1 MQIVRNNRQRKKE
14 KVSVK
19 SMEITN
25 RVSTTGNGK
34 DAGTLD
40 KGASNVDYTNL
51 GLRGQIIEGRIDKIT
66 DKKISI
72 DFSGTEVTVPKSAV
86 REAREGEI
94 RSFQITEVS
103 KKSIVLKEVEKSKVV
118 TDAKAL
124 VRTTVGADK
133 ASFADTLSRA
143 EQDTKEENKGLFD
156 RLDSIGSRIT
166 GEDYREIEE
175 EGISLESYNLGR
187 LERVL
192 NRIKEER
199 IEKLEGIEDYIEEQ
213 EEYSSEI
220 EKIVLHNVISGVVG
234 GSMARQI
241 AQRLEENC
249 LPVTA
254 ENIKKFSNL
263 LEMASVATTMSDK
276 AMNYL
281 IDHELEPTIQNVY
294 RAQYAGESK
303 GYQNYVPNYGKA
315 FQNSAINYD
324 MVAQRKDKLI
334 MEENWQEVLPQ
345 VEQIIEDAGWEVND
359 VALKQAKWLFS
370 NELPITDDTLMRLE
384 ELQCIKSEFDQEKI
398 LVEIVKSYAKGD
410 IPEAVSLAKNQ
421 MEVTNQSVEV
431 FLAEVD
437 QRLKQLDQDE
447 ENPKI
452 ENIEVITKRR
462 QMEEIKLKMTL
473 QVANQLEKKGIDLD
487 IERSEEIIRELR
499 NMEDAYYRGI
509 IYERDGVDKPEH
521 IAILRDTADRVKEL
535 RQAPSYVLGP
545 TLSRMS
551 DITLGDLNEEG
562 RSMRRTL
569 ERAGEAY
576 NTLMT
581 RPNEELGDSI
591 EKAFGNVD
599 EILESLDMDTTIAN
613 RRAVKILG
621 YNGMAINEDNVI
633 SVKEYDAQVNK
644 MLKDLHPAITVE
656 MIKRDINPLNTPIM
670 ELNEIISEI
679 KEEIGVSG
687 EEKYSKYLW
696 QLEREEG
703 ISAEDK
709 KAFIGIYRLL
719 NNVQKSNGA
728 AVGYV
733 LHTNREMTLNNLLSA
748 VTTMKSGKID
758 ANVDENFGLED
769 MAYTREPLITQV
781 NEAFER
787 GMATKNK
794 DLGNRGKYFD
804 MVVSDLMDEISPS
817 LLEKATTEFGKSGNS
832 IDNLMNKNLEK
843 LLEEMRIANDEEGE
857 ADAAYEEELVKNIRN
872 LSENCE
878 KTIAFLNQNKIPVN
892 VQNLYAANQIFRED
906 TVFRNLKEKSRRLPK
921 DEREKVD
928 NAMES
933 LIDGLNSKEE
943 MVEQYKVLESSME
956 SVLNY
961 EYADQEVTSK
971 ELSELKMV
979 AKGISLMR
987 NLSKQEIYEIP
998 VLAGDGVTNI
1008 HLTVRSGQG
1017 ESGKV
1022 QVQMN
1027 SEHFGNVSAE
1037 FSVRGNAVYGM
1048 LLCSSRKAADTLK
1061 RELGDFEQR
1070 LNNADLDL
1078 GRISYGLQTGTHTVY
1093 PSDLKA
1099 EESQKDTS
1107 MYYQVAKAFVKHI
1120 AWLEQE

>member
-1 MQIVRNNRQRKKE
+1 M
-14 KVSVK
+14 K
-19 SMEITN
+19 SMEIMN
-25 RVSTTGNGK
+25 RVNTTGNGK

-40 KGASNVDYTNL
+40 KGSSSVDYTTL
-51 GLRGQIIEGRIDKIT
+51 GLKGQIIEGRIDKIA
-66 DKKISI
+66 DKISI
-72 DFSGTEVTVPKSAV
+72 DFSGTAVTVPKSAV
-86 REAREGEI
+86 RDAKEGEI
-94 RSFQITEVS
+94 RSFQITDVS
-103 KKSIVLKEVEKSKVV
+103 KNSIVLKEVEKSSLM
-118 TDAKAL
+118 TDSKGI
-124 VRTTVGADK
+124 VRTTVGANK
-133 ASFADTLSRA
+133 ASFAESLSKA
-143 EQDTKEENKGLFD
+143 EQDAKEENRGLFE
-156 RLDSIGSRIT
+156 RLDSIGSRMT
-166 GEDYREIEE
+166 GEDYLAIEE
-175 EGISLESYNLGR
+175 EGISLESYNLNR

-199 IEKLEGIEDYIEEQ
+199 IDRRENLEDVIEEQ
-213 EEYSSEI
+213 EEYSSDI
-220 EKIVLHNVISGVVG
+220 EKMVLRNVISNVVG

-241 AQRLEENC
+241 AHRLEENC

-315 FQNSAINYD
+315 FQTGAINYS
-324 MVAQRKDKLI
+324 VETERKDKLI
-334 MEENWQEVLPQ
+334 MEENWQEVKPQ
-345 VEQIIEDAGWEVND
+345 VEKIIENAGWEVNET
-359 VALKQAKWLFS
+359 ALKQAKWLFS

-384 ELQCIKSEFDQEKI
+384 ELHNIKNEFDQEKI
-398 LVEIVKSYAKGD
+398 LVEIVKSYAKGE
-410 IPEAVSLAKNQ
+410 IPEAVSLARNQ

-437 QRLKQLDQDE
+437 QQLKNMAYGE
-447 ENPKI
+447 EGQEI

-509 IYERDGVDKPEH
+509 IYERNGVDKPEH
-521 IAILRDTADRVKEL
+521 IAILRDTTDRVNEL

-545 TLSRMS
+545 TLTKMN

-562 RSMRRTL
+562 RSMRRVL

-581 RPNEELGDSI
+581 KPKEELGDSI
-591 EKAFGNVD
+591 EKAFGNID
-599 EILESLDMDTTIAN
+599 EILEDLDMDTTIAN

-621 YNGMAINEDNVI
+621 YNGMAINEDNII
-633 SVKEYDAQVNK
+633 SVKEYDSQVNK

-656 MIKRDINPLNTPIM
+656 MIKRGINPLNTPVM
-670 ELNEIISEI
+670 ELNEIIDDI
-679 KEEIGVSG
+679 KEEIGVTG

-696 QLEREEG
+696 QLEREDG
-703 ISAEDK
+703 ISPEDK

-758 ANVDENFGLED
+758 AGVDENFGLDELK
-769 MAYTREPLITQV
+769 YSREPLITQV

-794 DLGNRGKYFD
+794 DLGNKGKYFD
-804 MVVSDLMDEISPS
+804 LVVSDLVEEISPS
-817 LLEKATTEFGKSGNS
+817 VLEKTTMEYGDSEERMNQ
-832 IDNLMNKNLEK
+832 LMNKNLER
-843 LLEEMRIANDEEGE
+843 LLEEMRLVNEEDNE
-857 ADAAYEEELVKNIRN
+857 MDAAYEEELVKNIRN

-878 KTIAFLNQNKIPVN
+878 KAIAFLNQNKIPVN
-892 VQNLYAANQIFRED
+892 VQNLFAANQIFTED
-906 TVFRNLKEKSRRLPK
+906 TVFRNMKEKAKRLPK
-921 DEREKVD
+921 DEQEKVES
-928 NAMES
+928 AMES
-933 LIDGLNSKEE
+933 LVDGLDSKEDMQE
-943 MVEQYKVLESSME
+943 KYGILEASME

-961 EYADQEVTSK
+961 EYADREATSK
-971 ELSELKMV
+971 ELSELKML
-979 AKGISLMR
+979 AKGMTLIR
-987 NLSKQEIYEIP
+987 DLSRQETYEIP
-998 VLAGDGVTNI
+998 VLAGDGVTNM

-1017 ESGKV
+1017 DSGKV
-1022 QVQMN
+1022 QIQMD
-1027 SEHFGNVSAE
+1027 SQQFGSVSAE
-1037 FSVRGNAVYGM
+1037 FTIKDGVVQGM

-1061 RELGDFEQR
+1061 MELGDFEQR
-1070 LNNADLDL
+1070 LNNAGLEI
-1078 GRISYGLQTGTHTVY
+1078 GRITYGLQTGNRSLYSTDTKY
-1093 PSDLKA
+1093 ESESD
-1099 EESQKDTS
+1099 KDTS
-1107 MYYQVAKAFVKHI
+1107 EYYQAAKAFVKHI